1 MKKYLF
7 LTLVLFSLTACVN
20 MQGRED
26 YIPIGPQDLSIQ
38 VKDGKDLPV
47 FTNVNQ
53 ITRPWS
59 NIGIQRIKDLPND
72 QKIIES
78 SILRMQNFAAAHGAN
93 ALLIKQ
99 YFDEDSTNGKPVS
112 LATNLVKYLDN
123 LNEEDIEKITQFA
136 KIAAL
141 RSETNDSE
149 KN

>member
-7 LTLVLFSLTACVN
+7 LTLVLLSLTACAN
-20 MQGRED
+20 LQGRED
-26 YIPIGPQDLSIQ
+26 YIPIGPQNLSVQ

-53 ITRPWS
+53 ITRPWG

-72 QKIIES
+72 PKIIES
-78 SILRMQNFAAAHGAN
+78 CILRMQNSAAARGAD

-99 YFDEDSTNGKPVS
+99 YFDEDSSNGRPVS

-123 LNEEDIEKITQFA
+123 LNEEDTKKITQFA

-141 RSETNDSE
+141 RSENNDTQE
-149 KN
+149 N